1 MLAIQRQS
9 GNHEGTIFFK
19 FTYLFNM
26 DDCLAK
32 KKSRVLDFQAE
43 PSKNKKNRD
52 WLLNRARYERCR
64 RIILH
69 RRHSS
74 IKV

>member
-9 GNHEGTIFFK
+9 GNHEGTFF
-19 FTYLFNM
+19 FSNLPTYLTWTT
-26 DDCLAK
+26 AWR
-32 KKSRVLDFQAE
+32 KKSQEFLISERNLA
-43 PSKNKKNRD
+43 KKNRD

-64 RIILH
+64 HIILH